1 MAIANQT
8 TAEVYA
14 LSGKMGNALKSLLNY
29 RSDSR
34 NPAAAASVDT
44 DLAALKTLLDAAVA
58 DVTPTPDA

>member
-14 LSGKMGNALKSLLNY
+14 LAGALENTLKGLLVY

-34 NPAAAASVDT
+34 NPALAAGVDT
-44 DLAALKTLLDAAVA
+44 LCAALKTKLDAAVA
-58 DVTPTPDA
+58 DATPSPDA